1 MPLQPQ
7 KSHSSAE
14 MDANHRSRHSNPET
28 SAVVKP
34 PLKDQKRFLS
44 ALFPKKPPA
53 GKSPRSDANYDV
65 FPGKLPSLKDD
76 KTHADIQQ
84 LRKSIRKIKNTSNVD
99 SAYEE
104 YEKIRDTSREICKAL
119 LNMSLQ
125 RREPLLVSPTTTAT
139 SAGLETQP
147 GSLVDDL
154 SSANTRSSISTNS
167 LADASQ
173 QLATQNDQ
181 YLAVVREWER
191 CLQELSEAL
200 RKSLQDTYDE
210 HDQNPTSDGFEKIC
224 KDKAA
229 RRVTIQNMRNVS
241 VSKTLSED
249 PGFFPKYDIRF
260 RNYDQMK
267 KDLVLMRS
275 QMTPDEPEISPE
287 REVVTRTILASGDVM
302 LEFANRDAPNHPVL
316 RFRVSSS
323 VLADKS
329 SFFRR
334 IFNSDAKAI
343 LDDHVCHGQQLP
355 PAPSNGGDVKLYSI
369 PGIELNRKGSLEI
382 LLHAAHGCSGRMPGN
397 IEFEKFVAIAE
408 VCLRYQCTLPLEYFV
423 KHMWLPQW
431 ARRVTADMFDGL
443 LLISYTF
450 GLPADFTYMSR
461 AAILNLVDEADLES
475 KCWPQNIK
483 DKIRA
488 KRRAYIA
495 QVYECCRSLLL
506 EYISPS
512 TDSYIDPDQIHN
524 GILEP
529 IGKTRC
535 SKGCPECDASNLGWI
550 MMTFRDLG
558 ILPHVIP
565 SAIFTDLLPPPSP
578 SPPRPPT
585 RSLAQLLGALRLTTS
600 HVRSHDG
607 VACDF
612 APAFRRAVADIE
624 ACVAGLTLADVSPP
638 NNSSNSNNNNNSKS
652 GCWALSEGTPDLDRA
667 FFFFSAPHTTPSGSR
682 RRRRRTPPPP
692 TTTTTTT
699 DLDTRLREDTRLRV
713 LAAADS
719 ARDLRALALA
729 NRAFYA
735 TYRRNRAVLERER
748 REGRTRTRTTP
759 DAAGAGSSSS
769 SNSYRD
775 HHATAEAAQEQEQEQ
790 EQEGAKMRP
799 RRVESKYR
807 REDYDLV
814 VGSRDAGRGG

>member
-34 PLKDQKRFLS
+34 PLKNQKRFLS
-44 ALFPKKPPA
+44 ALFPKKPPV

-76 KTHADIQQ
+76 KIHTGIQQ

-104 YEKIRDTSREICKAL
+104 YEKIRDTSREICKTL

-125 RREPLLVSPTTTAT
+125 HREPLLVSPTTTAT

-154 SSANTRSSISTNS
+154 SSADTRSSISTNS

-173 QLATQNDQ
+173 QLATHDDQ

-210 HDQNPTSDGFEKIC
+210 HDQNPTPDGFEKIC

-229 RRVTIQNMRNVS
+229 RRDTIQNMRNVS

-249 PGFFPKYDIRF
+249 LGFFPKYDIRF

-267 KDLVLMRS
+267 KDLALMRS

-302 LEFANRDAPNHPVL
+302 LEFANRDAPDHPVL

-334 IFNSDAKAI
+334 IFNSDATAI
-343 LDDHVCHGQQLP
+343 LDDHVYHVQQSP
-355 PAPSNGGDVKLYSI
+355 PAPSSGGNVKLYSI

-382 LLHAAHGCSGRMPGN
+382 LLHAAHGGSRRMPGN

-461 AAILNLVDEADLES
+461 AAILNLTDEADLES
-475 KCWPQNIK
+475 KCWPQKIK
-483 DKIRA
+483 EKIRA

-506 EYISPS
+506 EYMSPP
-512 TDSYIDPDQIHN
+512 TDSYIDPDQIRN
-524 GILEP
+524 GRLEP

-535 SKGCPECDASNLGWI
+535 SQGCPECDASNLGWI

-565 SAIFTDLLPPPSP
+565 SAIFTDILPPPA
-578 SPPRPPT
+578 PPRPPT
-585 RSLAQLLGALRLTTS
+585 IRSLAQLLSALRLTTS
-600 HVRSHDG
+600 PVRSHGG

-624 ACVAGLTLADVSPP
+624 ACVTGLTLADVS
-638 NNSSNSNNNNNSKS
+638 SKR

-667 FFFFSAPHTTPSGSR
+667 FFFLAPPPPHTTTSRSRSRSR
-682 RRRRRTPPPP
+682 RRQ
-692 TTTTTTT
+692 TTDVDT
-699 DLDTRLREDTRLRV
+699 DLDTLREDTRLRV
-713 LAAADS
+713 LAAAADS
-719 ARDLRALALA
+719 PRDMRALALA

-735 TYRRNRAVLERER
+735 TYRRNRAVLER
-748 REGRTRTRTTP
+748 REGP
-759 DAAGAGSSSS
+759 GSSSG
-769 SNSYRD
+769 SYRGLGLPNS
-775 HHATAEAAQEQEQEQ
+775 HHHHPNHHYATAEAEQEREREQEQEQ
-790 EQEGAKMRP
+790 EREQEQESAKMRP

-814 VGSRDAGRGG
+814 VGSR